1 MKQKENLRKEDG
13 VEKVD
18 EVQFR
23 KLVGCLDSC
32 IVQVNCL
39 SRLLRECS
47 SMSKEHAI
55 LASNIQETRNSSWKS
70 TQIVTGEALLMI

>member
-1 MKQKENLRKEDG
+1 MQQAPRAEHEVFICQKKYAQEIFKKFKLEEYKAISTLMKQKENLRKEDG

-39 SRLLRECS
+39 SRLLRE
-47 SMSKEHAI
+47 
-55 LASNIQETRNSSWKS
+55 
-70 TQIVTGEALLMI
+70 